1 MIEWGESAA
10 AKAGPV
16 PLVFLFG
23 AGASHGAIGV
33 TPYPPP
39 LGCDLY
45 EALAEQF
52 PKTWGVASQFAG
64 VADKFKKDFEAAMEQ
79 YSNEH
84 SATAVVSALNDMARY
99 FATFD
104 PDGTDLYSKLLLEL
118 KARSLIAHTV
128 FSSLNYDCVFE
139 KAARRLRYRVHYE
152 GIDSAPVVPG
162 DVRVIK
168 PHGSC
173 NFLTSETDQR
183 IRAILF
189 TGSTVEAGIE
199 AQNPES
205 VCAALETRTRWA
217 VMSNYASNKIT
228 PLSPAQITQVR
239 NGFAARLASAVK
251 IIVIGARPN
260 DHDTHV
266 WAPLRDCGKEVLYVG
281 GDYASLCISR
291 SRLLGL
297 TFEGAWASLLGEL
310 DAIAPNF
317 TNYPERVAERR

>member
-33 TPYPPP
+33 KPYLPP

-45 EALAEQF
+45 DRLAKQF
-52 PKTWGVASQFAG
+52 PGTWGAASQFAG
-64 VADKFKKDFEAAMEQ
+64 VADGFKNDFEAAMEQ
-79 YSNEH
+79 YCNEH

-99 FATFD
+99 FATFY
-104 PDGTDLYSKLLLEL
+104 PDGTDLYSELVRAL
-118 KARSLIAHTV
+118 KARSLIAQTV

-139 KAARRLRYRVHYE
+139 KAALRLSYRVHYE
-152 GIDSAPVVPG
+152 GVDSAPVAPG

-173 NFLTSETDQR
+173 NFLTSKTEQPITQF
-183 IRAILF
+183 LLNHLM
-189 TGSTVEAGIE
+189 VEAGIE

-205 VCAALETRTRWA
+205 VGGALEALAAECMATRTRWV
-217 VMSNYASNKIT
+217 VMSNYASSKNT

-281 GDYASLCISR
+281 GDYASIGISR
-291 SRLLGL
+291 SRLLGP
-297 TFEGAWASLLGEL
+297 TFEKAWAPLLGEL
-310 DAIAPNF
+310 DAIAPSF
-317 TNYPERVAERR
+317 K

>member
-1 MIEWGESAA
+1 MIEWAESAA

-33 TPYPPP
+33 KPYLPP

-45 EALAEQF
+45 DRLAKQF
-52 PKTWGVASQFAG
+52 PGTWGAASQFAG
-64 VADKFKKDFEAAMEQ
+64 VADGFKNDFEAAMEQ
-79 YSNEH
+79 YCNEH

-99 FATFD
+99 FATFY
-104 PDGTDLYSKLLLEL
+104 PDGTDLYSELVRAL
-118 KARSLIAHTV
+118 KARSLIAQTV

-139 KAARRLRYRVHYE
+139 KAALRLSYRVHYE
-152 GIDSAPVVPG
+152 GVDSAPVAPG

-281 GDYASLCISR
+281 GDYKSLRIS
-291 SRLLGL
+291 SSSLLGR
-297 TFEGAWASLLGEL
+297 TFKKAWAPLLGEL
-310 DAIAPNF
+310 DAIAASL
-317 TNYPERVAERR
+317 T

>member
-79 YSNEH
+79 YCNEH

-99 FATFD
+99 
-104 PDGTDLYSKLLLEL
+104 
-118 KARSLIAHTV
+118 
-128 FSSLNYDCVFE
+128 
-139 KAARRLRYRVHYE
+139 
-152 GIDSAPVVPG
+152 
-162 DVRVIK
+162 
-168 PHGSC
+168 
-173 NFLTSETDQR
+173 
-183 IRAILF
+183 
-189 TGSTVEAGIE
+189 
-199 AQNPES
+199 
-205 VCAALETRTRWA
+205 
-217 VMSNYASNKIT
+217 
-228 PLSPAQITQVR
+228 
-239 NGFAARLASAVK
+239 FAARLASAVK

-281 GDYASLCISR
+281 GDYASIGISR

>member
-1 MIEWGESAA
+1 VIEWAESAA

-23 AGASHGAIGV
+23 AGASYGAIGV
-33 TPYPPP
+33 KPYPPP

-45 EALAEQF
+45 EALAKQF
-52 PKTWGVASQFAG
+52 PKTWGAASQFAG

-79 YSNEH
+79 YCNEH

-139 KAARRLRYRVHYE
+139 KAASRLRS
-152 GIDSAPVVPG
+152 IDSAPVVPG

-173 NFLTSETDQR
+173 NFLTSETDQL
-183 IRAILF
+183 IRAIVF

-199 AQNPES
+199 AQN
-205 VCAALETRTRWA
+205 
-217 VMSNYASNKIT
+217 
-228 PLSPAQITQVR
+228 
-239 NGFAARLASAVK
+239 
-251 IIVIGARPN
+251 
-260 DHDTHV
+260 
-266 WAPLRDCGKEVLYVG
+266 
-281 GDYASLCISR
+281 
-291 SRLLGL
+291 
-297 TFEGAWASLLGEL
+297 
-310 DAIAPNF
+310 
-317 TNYPERVAERR
+317 